1 MQILESAENYLE
13 TILILRERLG
23 EVRSVDIAKEMGF
36 SKPSVSIAMK
46 HFRENGYV
54 TVDGAGHIWLT
65 EAGEEIAE
73 RIYERHRVLSRMLI
87 AIGVSEDVARAD
99 ACRIEHDIS
108 DETFQRIKEQLRILE
123 EKANR

>member
-1 MQILESAENYLE
+1 
-13 TILILRERLG
+13 
-23 EVRSVDIAKEMGF
+23 MGF
-36 SKPSVSIAMK
+36 SNPSVSIAMK
-46 HFRENGYV
+46 HFRENGYI

-73 RIYERHRVLSRMLI
+73 RIYERHRVLSRLLI